1 MQLKM
6 HMVTIED
13 LVPKGHFLRKLESA
27 LDLSFV
33 YEETAKLYSHRYGRP
48 PYDPVV
54 MVKYLLVGYLYGI
67 PSERQIEQRIQTDMA
82 LRWYLGLDVFDR
94 VPDHST
100 ISQLRRRKPS
110 FRKVFRRLF
119 EKVVEQCIQ
128 KGLVS
133 GRLVATDSTHVKAN
147 ASRTSEHLVDA
158 MEKPGVY
165 WERLD
170 QFEEEGLEE
179 LEKKVSPGK
188 TGRKRRQKR
197 TKPVRGSHR
206 YDKKWVSRTDPE
218 SGHLN
223 RPGKP
228 QGPHYLAHQTVD
240 CDHGI
245 ILDTVVTSGEV
256 NDAVPYLKQI
266 EHIHRE
272 ILPIQAATADSAYD
286 LPLFHRVLKDHNIR
300 FYVRPCS
307 NSLKA
312 CGKGTPSS
320 FAYDEE
326 NDLYRCPQ
334 GKELELRNLTRLS
347 GGLRWV
353 YYSKKTDCD
362 ICPVR
367 TECIGKCR
375 TKHIERNYF
384 WKEIRADIDELET
397 PLYQRALRKRSDLER
412 RNICSAKMGE
422 QFGQAFPAR
431 NRGSGRPLP
440 PFRNRIKL
448 KKDDTSLPLT
458 PTGVFFLALSHSI
471 RHNLFPGHSLSTG
484 RILRWRKQRK
494 SFSQQFL

>member
-13 LVPKGHFLRKLESA
+13 LVPKGHFLRRLESA

-82 LRWYLGLDVFDR
+82 LRWYLGLDV
-94 VPDHST
+94 
-100 ISQLRRRKPS
+100 
-110 FRKVFRRLF
+110 
-119 EKVVEQCIQ
+119 
-128 KGLVS
+128 
-133 GRLVATDSTHVKAN
+133 
-147 ASRTSEHLVDA
+147 VDA

-197 TKPVRGSHR
+197 TKPVRGNYR

-228 QGPHYLAHQTVD
+228 QEPHYLAHQTVD
-240 CDHGI
+240 FDHGI

-256 NDAVPYLKQI
+256 NDAVPYLNQI
-266 EHIHRE
+266 EHIHRD

-312 CGKGTPSS
+312 CGKGNPSS
-320 FAYDEE
+320 FVYDEE

-353 YYSKKTDCD
+353 YYSKKADCD

-397 PLYQRALRKRSDLER
+397 PLYQRALRKRQIWSEGTFAAQKWGNNLARLFR
-412 RNICSAKMGE
+412 RGIEAAEDHCLLSAT
-422 QFGQAFPAR
+422 AL
-431 NRGSGRPLP
+431 N
-440 PFRNRIKL
+440 L
-448 KKDDTSLPLT
+448 KRM
-458 PTGVFFLALSHSI
+458 I
-471 RHNLFPGHSLSTG
+471 RA
-484 RILRWRKQRK
+484 
-494 SFSQQFL
+494 SF

>member
-13 LVPKGHFLRKLESA
+13 LVPKGHFLRRLESA

-82 LRWYLGLDVFDR
+82 LRWYLGLDV
-94 VPDHST
+94 
-100 ISQLRRRKPS
+100 
-110 FRKVFRRLF
+110 
-119 EKVVEQCIQ
+119 
-128 KGLVS
+128 
-133 GRLVATDSTHVKAN
+133 
-147 ASRTSEHLVDA
+147 VDA

-197 TKPVRGSHR
+197 TKPVRGNYR

-256 NDAVPYLKQI
+256 NDAVPYLNQI
-266 EHIHRE
+266 EHIHRD

-312 CGKGTPSS
+312 CGKGNPSS
-320 FAYDEE
+320 FVYDEE

-367 TECIGKCR
+367 TECIGKCH

-397 PLYQRALRKRSDLER
+397 PLYQRALRKRQIWSEGTFAAQKWGNNLARLFR
-412 RNICSAKMGE
+412 RGIEAAEDHCLLSAT
-422 QFGQAFPAR
+422 AL
-431 NRGSGRPLP
+431 N
-440 PFRNRIKL
+440 L
-448 KKDDTSLPLT
+448 KRM
-458 PTGVFFLALSHSI
+458 I
-471 RHNLFPGHSLSTG
+471 RA
-484 RILRWRKQRK
+484 
-494 SFSQQFL
+494 SF

>member
-13 LVPKGHFLRKLESA
+13 LVPKGHFLRRLESA

-82 LRWYLGLDVFDR
+82 LRWYLGLDV
-94 VPDHST
+94 
-100 ISQLRRRKPS
+100 
-110 FRKVFRRLF
+110 
-119 EKVVEQCIQ
+119 
-128 KGLVS
+128 
-133 GRLVATDSTHVKAN
+133 
-147 ASRTSEHLVDA
+147 VDA

-197 TKPVRGSHR
+197 TKPVRGNYR

-228 QGPHYLAHQTVD
+228 QEPHYLAHQTVD
-240 CDHGI
+240 FDHGI

-256 NDAVPYLKQI
+256 NDAVPYLNQI
-266 EHIHRE
+266 EHIHRD

-312 CGKGTPSS
+312 CGKGNPSS
-320 FAYDEE
+320 FVYDEE

-353 YYSKKTDCD
+353 YYSKKADCD

-367 TECIGKCR
+367 TECIGKCH

-397 PLYQRALRKRSDLER
+397 PLYQRALRKRQIWSEGTFAAQKWGNNLARLFR
-412 RNICSAKMGE
+412 RGIEAAEDHCLLSAT
-422 QFGQAFPAR
+422 AL
-431 NRGSGRPLP
+431 N
-440 PFRNRIKL
+440 L
-448 KKDDTSLPLT
+448 KRM
-458 PTGVFFLALSHSI
+458 I
-471 RHNLFPGHSLSTG
+471 RA
-484 RILRWRKQRK
+484 
-494 SFSQQFL
+494 SF